1 MASMMVVC
9 RLCCAEVKQ
18 NHSVSLFSSPS
29 IKMDL
34 PQRLSKLADVT
45 VEESDGFSRY
55 ICRVCKNN
63 FISLEKKLQEFRAKA
78 HSSHS
83 PKQSEHSSRKR
94 VKETAGAEGVSPH
107 TAQARPRVK
116 RPVNRVLLT
125 DKENTHSQQ
134 GKKNKQTGIQY
145 KRKLV
150 FKQRIL
156 LLD

>member
-1 MASMMVVC
+1 MPPMMVVC
-9 RLCCAEVKQ
+9 RLCCTEVKQ

-34 PQRLSKLADVT
+34 PQRLSRLADVT

-63 FISLEKKLQEFRAKA
+63 FISLEKKLQQFRVKA

-107 TAQARPRVK
+107 TAQARPRAK
-116 RPVNRVLLT
+116 WPVNRVLFT

-134 GKKNKQTGIQY
+134 GKKNEQTGIQY

-150 FKQRIL
+150 FKQ
-156 LLD
+156 